1 MAGNLS
7 GANQRGPRFATSP
20 FSWPITSVGFLH
32 IARQRSILH
41 HRSTIHRVAS
51 QWLVKLKFAFRP
63 LWNPTE
69 RTETLTRRP
78 YPPVYRAMI
87 YALQLKIQKKSPSAQ
102 WTVHPLNVDGGSKS
116 YFLAKICAAKLAEL
130 TNIGFEIARKDAMK
144 KILYCNS
151 PTIFSRI
158 IYKRYEEY

>member
-1 MAGNLS
+1 MQESKLWKSWFMWENSHNFYLS
-7 GANQRGPRFATSP
+7 RANQRCPCILPTTLIL
-20 FSWPITSVGFLH
+20 PITGV
-32 IARQRSILH
+32 
-41 HRSTIHRVAS
+41 RVN
-51 QWLVKLKFAFRP
+51 FEFRP

-69 RTETLTRRP
+69 RTQTLTRIP
-78 YPPVYRAMI
+78 YIPVSRALI

-116 YFLAKICAAKLAEL
+116 YFLAKISAAKLAEL
-130 TNIGFEIARKDAMK
+130 TNIGFEIVRKDAMK

-151 PTIFSRI
+151 PPIFSRI